1 MKVSKIPGLG
11 RFGNFVDGV
20 DFDHITDDEWMEI
33 GKLHLNGLVTIVRNT
48 GLDKKRY
55 VEMMSKWGIPRDTAS
70 YGFTKKYNVT
80 PIEAFTKD
88 IDIDEEDR
96 KWLKFLKP
104 LLEVD
109 ENGNPLA
116 VLKVTG
122 KKNEKGE
129 PLGLFAEGE
138 LLWHSNESG
147 NLLFT
152 PGVSLLG
159 ETGMV
164 GSATGFMTTVDWYE
178 KQSESFRSELD
189 DMIVIHRF
197 TPGKINPGLR
207 KEQDM
212 IIYKNMC
219 PVDDSRIPMV
229 MTSPGGYKG
238 LHFSV
243 HTLHSIEGMTKKE
256 SDKLFEHISKELFV
270 PEYTYDH
277 WYKSESDLCLFDN
290 SITLHRRLG
299 GVADRLAHRIQ
310 YDYTFLQDGKYNPY
324 LQSEFKRMYNKRM
337 RDFYKTMGRQSE
349 MDLIDRALAAVGL

>member
-11 RFGNFVDGV
+11 RFGNFIDDV
-20 DFDHITDDEWMEI
+20 DFDHITNDEWMEI
-33 GKLHLNGLVTIVRNT
+33 GKLHLNGLVTIIRNT
-48 GLDKKRY
+48 KLGKAKY
-55 VEMMSKWGIPRDTAS
+55 VELMSQWGIPRDTAS
-70 YGFTKKYNVT
+70 YSFTKKYNVT
-80 PIEAFTKD
+80 PIEAFTKN
-88 IDIDEEDR
+88 INIDEEDK
-96 KWLKFLKP
+96 KWLSFLKP

-109 ENGNPLA
+109 ENGRPIA
-116 VLKVTG
+116 VIKVTG
-122 KKNEKGE
+122 KKNDKGE

-159 ETGMV
+159 ETGMK

-189 DMIVIHRF
+189 DMILIHRF

-229 MTSPGGYKG
+229 MTSPGGHRG

-243 HTLHSIEGMTKKE
+243 HTLYGVEGMTKKE
-256 SDKLFEHISKELFV
+256 ADKLFTYISKELFV

-277 WYKSESDLCLFDN
+277 WYQSETDLCLFDN

-310 YDYTFLQDGKYNPY
+310 YDYTFLQNQKYNPY
-324 LQSEFKRMYNKRM
+324 IQKEFKRMYNKSM
-337 RDFYKTMGRQSE
+337 RDFYKTMGRESE
-349 MDLIDRALAAVGL
+349 MNLVDRAMAAVGL